1 MVLLGSNSHCLLL
14 FTETGDIRLLKDP
27 PHSLA
32 LKIAVLT
39 RCSSFGSVVFAITLV
54 VSCLSQW
61 SLSVMI
67 MMLVGVFT
75 PGMFVGLG
83 TKRQFI
89 L

>member
-14 FTETGDIRLLKDP
+14 FTETGDVRLLKDP

-32 LKIAVLT
+32 LKIAVPT
-39 RCSSFGSVVFAITLV
+39 RCSSFGSVAITLV

-67 MMLVGVFT
+67 MMLEFS
-75 PGMFVGLG
+75 PQACL
-83 TKRQFI
+83 
-89 L
+89 